1 MLKTFETRI
10 PRRQIL
16 YQGLTITIALAVI
29 QLLMD
34 GFQNSFLLY
43 MPPMGFALY
52 LIVFYGV
59 QPTFLG
65 VLNIILM
72 HRFYDNTGWQ
82 IGFWF
87 NGVFLLLVF
96 STLNLVLQTV
106 LGLSFSVYIA
116 LAEIILLAYPFGYLA
131 KFSNRGEKKPVPQ

>member
-1 MLKTFETRI
+1 
-10 PRRQIL
+10 
-16 YQGLTITIALAVI
+16 
-29 QLLMD
+29 MD

-72 HRFYDNTGWQ
+72 HRFYDSTGWQ

-87 NGVFLLLVF
+87 NVVFLLLVF

-106 LGLSFSVYIA
+106 LGLSFSVYVA
-116 LAEIILLAYPFGYLA
+116 VVEIILLAYPFGYLA
-131 KFSNRGEKKPVPQ
+131 KFSNRGEKKPAPQ